1 MPRPDKVKDPAV
13 PEVKK
18 MLVAGLRAAS
28 QRISLNTISM
38 DIGEDSLELPEILK
52 ALAQSVRER
61 SSSRTESIESQGSSN
76 ELPRVIT
83 FPYSRHSS
91 YDELCDL
98 VRAFKP
104 RDVYPCTA
112 DEQYW
117 NEGMYTHHMCGVEL
131 LTP

>member
-1 MPRPDKVKDPAV
+1 M

-18 MLVAGLRAAS
+18 MLVAGLHAAS
-28 QRISLNTISM
+28 QRISLSSISM
-38 DIGEDSLELPEILK
+38 DIGGDSLELPEILK

-61 SSSRTESIESQGSSN
+61 SSNRTESIESQESSN

-98 VRAFKP
+98 VKAFSP
-104 RDVYPCTA
+104 RDVYPCTV

-117 NEGMYTHHMCGVEL
+117 HEGMYT
-131 LTP
+131 